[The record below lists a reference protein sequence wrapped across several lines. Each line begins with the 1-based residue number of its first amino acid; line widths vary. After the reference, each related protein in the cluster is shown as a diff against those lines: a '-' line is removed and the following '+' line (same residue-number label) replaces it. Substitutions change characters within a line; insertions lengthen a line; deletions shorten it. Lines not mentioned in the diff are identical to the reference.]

1 MSQYWP
7 YILVSIIWITSE
19 LSASH
24 LSRATAIFVVDCCQ
38 FGPSWIFGLK
48 MELMACADSVGVTTE
63 QRCLFPDLIWK
74 YQWYDTC
81 KRVSKIIDDAYFT
94 NINNSQNL
102 FKWVKAWYKYNK
114 TSCKVNENDAIEI
127 TLKHE
132 YIAQNFK
139 IKSDMKTYEI

>member
-1 MSQYWP
+1 M
-7 YILVSIIWITSE
+7 
-19 LSASH
+19 
-24 LSRATAIFVVDCCQ
+24 
-38 FGPSWIFGLK
+38 
-48 MELMACADSVGVTTE
+48 
-63 QRCLFPDLIWK
+63 
-74 YQWYDTC
+74 
-81 KRVSKIIDDAYFT
+81 SKIIDDAYFI

-132 YIAQNFK
+132 YISQNFK